1 MHPSCQTLGVMKQHV
16 ASCHHIFFAG
26 VALLLLSL
34 AGCDSEGPESPQA
47 KQEWSTLQGVEYENR
62 RKPLQEAVILDL
74 QGFQVLGAPARN
86 GTGNV
91 WVLLRSK
98 SQPYY
103 KQMPPEV
110 EYQVP
115 ARLIEKL
122 EREGQ
127 VSEQVASRLRKGG
140 V

>member
-1 MHPSCQTLGVMKQHV
+1 MKQHI
-16 ASCHHIFFAG
+16 ASCHQIWFSG
-26 VALLLLSL
+26 VTLLLLSL

-62 RKPLQEAVILDL
+62 GKPLHGAVILDL
-74 QGFQVLGAPARN
+74 QGFQVLGAPARS
-86 GTGNV
+86 GTSNV

-103 KQMPPEV
+103 KQVPPHI

-115 ARLIEKL
+115 ALLIEKL

-127 VSEQVASRLRKGG
+127 VSEQVANRLRNGG
-140 V
+140 A